1 MPRGSNQFPRDLP
14 DLLGQLDLEVLEQ
27 WNQLLRL
34 LEDLLG
40 LEPWNLLLPDL
51 LDLEVLE
58 QWNQLLRLLEDLLG
72 LEPWNLLLPDLLGL
86 ELSKLD
92 LLDLPAPVP
101 LVHLAVLWDPGHP
114 EGLLDL
120 GQLSLLQQHPLAPE
134 CHRVPV
140 DL

>member
-27 WNQLLRL
+27 WNQLL
-34 LEDLLG
+34 EDLPDP
-40 LEPWNLLLPDL
+40 EQWNLLL
-51 LDLEVLE
+51 LDL
-58 QWNQLLRLLEDLLG
+58 
-72 LEPWNLLLPDLLGL
+72 PDL

-120 GQLSLLQQHPLAPE
+120 GQLSLLLQHPLALE
-134 CHRVPV
+134 YHLVPV
-140 DL
+140 GL